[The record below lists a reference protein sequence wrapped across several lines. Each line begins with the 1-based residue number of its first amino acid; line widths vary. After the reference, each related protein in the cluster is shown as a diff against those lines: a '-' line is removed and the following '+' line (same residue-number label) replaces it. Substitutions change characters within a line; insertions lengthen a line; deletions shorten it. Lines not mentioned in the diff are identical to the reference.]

1 MLRDMEYL
9 MQLQEIDV
17 RIHEQE
23 LAKKQLPAT
32 VAELQKLV
40 DMARKNME
48 NSLAQ
53 ARSAEQEL
61 LSLDDHMVK
70 AQENLVRSQER
81 LNSIKTNREYDAVHA
96 EIEAQKGIIHSS
108 ESRKKKIN
116 EEIDRQ
122 KAIAEAASKEF
133 EQVTA
138 ENEPKIAELSATI
151 ASIDSVIAGI
161 EKEREALKPLITK
174 SILRTYDLIRSR
186 RNHGRVLS
194 EVSTARTCT
203 VCYKVLEPH
212 LVSDIKRATKLI
224 LCQNCGSI
232 FAWTDKA

>member
-1 MLRDMEYL
+1 MLRDIEYL

-23 LAKKQLPAT
+23 LAKKQLPST
-32 VAELQKLV
+32 VAELQKIV
-40 DMARKNME
+40 DAAGRTME
-48 NSLAQ
+48 TAQ
-53 ARSAEQEL
+53 ARSTSAEQEL
-61 LSLDDHMVK
+61 ITLEDHMVK
-70 AQENLVRSQER
+70 AQENLVKSQER

-108 ESRKKKIN
+108 ETRKKKIV

-122 KAIAEAASKEF
+122 KAAAQAAVEVF
-133 EQVTA
+133 EQVRS

-151 ASIDSVIAGI
+151 ASIDSVIAEI
-161 EKEREALKPLITK
+161 EKEREAITPLLTK
-174 SILRTYDLIRSR
+174 SVIRTYDLIRTR

-194 EVSTARTCT
+194 EVSSARTCT

-212 LVSDIKRATKLI
+212 LVSDIKRSTKLI

-232 FAWTDKA
+232 FVWSDKE

>member
-1 MLRDMEYL
+1 MLRDIEYL
-9 MQLQEIDV
+9 IQLQEIDV

-32 VAELQKLV
+32 VAELQKIV
-40 DMARKNME
+40 ETARRTME
-48 NSLAQ
+48 SAETQ

-61 LSLDDHMVK
+61 VSLDEAMVK
-70 AQENLVRSQER
+70 AEENLVESQER

-108 ESRKKKIN
+108 EARKKKVAD
-116 EEIDRQ
+116 EIDRQ
-122 KAIAEAASKEF
+122 KAAAESATSAY
-133 EQVTA
+133 EQAKA

-151 ASIDSVIAGI
+151 ASIDSVIADI
-161 EKEREALKPLITK
+161 EKEREAMKPLITK
-174 SILRTYDLIRSR
+174 AIQRTYELIRTR

-194 EVSTARTCT
+194 QVSADRTCT

-232 FAWTDKA
+232 FVWTEKA

>member
-1 MLRDMEYL
+1 

-23 LAKKQLPAT
+23 LAKKQLPST
-32 VAELQKLV
+32 VAELQKIV
-40 DMARKNME
+40 DAAGRTME
-48 NSLAQ
+48 TAQ
-53 ARSAEQEL
+53 ARSTSAEQEL
-61 LSLDDHMVK
+61 ITLEDHMVK
-70 AQENLVRSQER
+70 AQENLVKSQER

-108 ESRKKKIN
+108 ETRKKKIV

-122 KAIAEAASKEF
+122 KAAAQAAVEVF
-133 EQVTA
+133 EQVRS

-151 ASIDSVIAGI
+151 ASIDSVIAEI
-161 EKEREALKPLITK
+161 EKEREAITPLLTK
-174 SILRTYDLIRSR
+174 SVIRTYDLIRTR

-194 EVSTARTCT
+194 EVSSARTCT

-212 LVSDIKRATKLI
+212 LVSDIKRSTKLI

-232 FAWTDKA
+232 FVWSDKE